1 MRAKQTA
8 AAFCLKFHVTEGP
21 NASDQTA
28 FSVFH
33 ALLVEV
39 QMSPSGTCITAKWR
53 LGLGA
58 ALVA

>member
-28 FSVFH
+28 FSVFD

-39 QMSPSGTCITAKWR
+39 QMSAGYIQAVH
-53 LGLGA
+53 A
-58 ALVA
+58 